1 MKKSI
6 ALTKL
11 SVNRETVKLLEKDTL
26 LQVVGGRT
34 SPCPIG
40 TAKVDCG

>member
-1 MKKSI
+1 MKKLI
-6 ALTKL
+6 ATKL
-11 SVNRETVKLLEKDTL
+11 TVNRETVKLLEKDTL